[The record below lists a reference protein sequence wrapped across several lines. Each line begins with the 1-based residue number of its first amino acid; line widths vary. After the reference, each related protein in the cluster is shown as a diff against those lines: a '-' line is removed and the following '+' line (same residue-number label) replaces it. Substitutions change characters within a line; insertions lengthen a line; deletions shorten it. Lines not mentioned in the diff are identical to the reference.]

1 MLRKAVVIIVDSR
14 NLFDRYVISLFPL
27 FRYNFDGPVGRRVL
41 FIESKDKHFTVSFEE
56 GMDCLDLRIR
66 QDSTYDEAEYHSGP
80 CYIHQLRTSP
90 SKSFAFF
97 HFEYLDEKGEKLIL
111 PGQLFAKEGY
121 TWSESEVEP
130 ILVEIMNSIAFNE
143 ETEPPSVC
151 AKTEDKAEKTLWQKI
166 KSIIS

>member
-1 MLRKAVVIIVDSR
+1 MVIIVDSR

-130 ILVEIMNSIAFNE
+130 ILVEIMNSIALNE

-151 AKTEDKAEKTLWQKI
+151 AGTEDKAEKTIWQKI
-166 KSIIS
+166 KNIIS

>member
-1 MLRKAVVIIVDSR
+1 MIIVDSR

-80 CYIHQLRTSP
+80 CYIHQLRTSS

-130 ILVEIMNSIAFNE
+130 ILVEIMNSIALNE